1 MNHLHLVTALLCHAI
16 VATAL
21 IADESDAWSKALKS
35 PAERGSLE
43 VRAENVRG
51 DTGKWRD
58 DALIQVVPALAEM
71 PAKFS
76 LDDWAD
82 QLLDAKATLAPSGE
96 TWLVFRTRQFD
107 DNDRAWVEK
116 IQRQGNRFNV
126 VMHQAIWKGRYGKSF
141 TYYRVIVVN
150 LGKLPAG
157 DYEATWTVQPLSFT
171 TFEDP
176 KNFQTSTS
184 KGEQPATEKKGEK
197 LKFDI
202 AFKVENA
209 AVKK

>member
-1 MNHLHLVTALLCHAI
+1 MLAVLCHVLCAS
-16 VATAL
+16 VL
-21 IADESDAWSKALKS
+21 SADESDTWTKS
-35 PAERGSLE
+35 VKSTAERGSLE

-58 DALIQVVPALAEM
+58 EALVQVAPAHTEK
-71 PAKFS
+71 PSKT

-82 QLLDAKATLAPSGE
+82 QLLDAKITPTPSGD

-116 IQRQGNRFNV
+116 IERQGNRFNV

-141 TYYRVIVVN
+141 TYYRLIVVN
-150 LGKLPAG
+150 LGKLPVG

-184 KGEQPATEKKGEK
+184 KEEKPAPGEKGEK
-197 LKFDI
+197 LNFKI
-202 AFKVENA
+202 PFKVTDA
-209 AVKK
+209 KLPK

>member
-1 MNHLHLVTALLCHAI
+1 MNPAHLVTALLFHAI
-16 VATAL
+16 LAAAL
-21 IADESDAWSKALKS
+21 IADESDTWSKAVKS
-35 PAERGSLE
+35 KAERGSLE

-58 DALIQVVPALAEM
+58 DPLLQAAPALAEI
-71 PAKFS
+71 PGKFS

-82 QLLDAKATLAPSGE
+82 KLLDAKTTLTANGD

-107 DNDRAWVEK
+107 DNDRAWVDK
-116 IQRQGNRFNV
+116 IERQGNRFNV

-141 TYYRVIVVN
+141 TYYRVIAVN

-157 DYEATWTVQPLSFT
+157 DYEVTWTVQPLSFT

-184 KGEQPATEKKGEK
+184 KGEQPAKEKKGEK

-202 AFKVENA
+202 AFKVEKA
-209 AVKK
+209 GAQK

>member
-1 MNHLHLVTALLCHAI
+1 MNPTHLVTALFCHTI
-16 VATAL
+16 LATAL
-21 IADESDAWSKALKS
+21 MADDSDTWSKALKS
-35 PAERGSLE
+35 QAERGSLE

-58 DALIQVVPALAEM
+58 DALIQAAPALAEI
-71 PAKFS
+71 PGKFS

-82 QLLDAKATLAPSGE
+82 KLLDANATLTASGD

-157 DYEATWTVQPLSFT
+157 NYEATWTVQPLSFT

-176 KNFQTSTS
+176 KKFQTSTS
-184 KGEQPATEKKGEK
+184 KDEQPAKEKKGEK
-197 LKFDI
+197 LKFNI
-202 AFKVENA
+202 AFKVEDA
-209 AVKK
+209 GAKK